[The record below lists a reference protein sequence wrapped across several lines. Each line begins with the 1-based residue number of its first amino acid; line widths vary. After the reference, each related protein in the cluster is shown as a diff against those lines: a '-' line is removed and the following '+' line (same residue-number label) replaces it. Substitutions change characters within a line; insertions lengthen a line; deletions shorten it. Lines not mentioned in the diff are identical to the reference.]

1 MWDSSH
7 DMLKP
12 VLRTRGQRSPVRGLA
27 ICEQLQLLAAGHA
40 NGKVLL
46 RKLDP
51 RLRLSPSRE
60 AGDTIWEPSK
70 GEGCCVP
77 AVGPGRLYVYMP
89 CALRACCGA
98 LSCACL
104 HLIACAC
111 GAVLHACPRRPP
123 CLPQQLTPTCRAVPL
138 PQAPSWPTAW
148 AYPPWLAAATCW
160 SPRAG
165 LAASR
170 SGQRPR
176 FASLP
181 WRQTSSCPAARALSA
196 R

>member
-1 MWDSSH
+1 MCIRGLHYCLPHCLLVSQPTLPDHLTVHLACPLLQASLHLITGHKNGGLIMWDSSH

-70 GEGCCVP
+70 GEG
-77 AVGPGRLYVYMP
+77 
-89 CALRACCGA
+89 
-98 LSCACL
+98 
-104 HLIACAC
+104 
-111 GAVLHACPRRPP
+111 
-123 CLPQQLTPTCRAVPL
+123 
-138 PQAPSWPTAW
+138 
-148 AYPPWLAAATCW
+148 
-160 SPRAG
+160 AG
-165 LAASR
+165 L
-170 SGQRPR
+170 
-176 FASLP
+176 
-181 WRQTSSCPAARALSA
+181 
-196 R
+196 